1 VISDS
6 ISSIPQSVPA
16 SELIRQTRQN
26 VSILIPVTVT
36 TALCIVTNFGGFS
49 RTLLLE
55 SFVNNAT
62 FAVFVALS
70 FVIILQPKQN
80 EMISIVTMIIVIL
93 IAADTGILARPIAQL
108 VLGLVPLLAI
118 LPRSQCDQSYATARL
133 YFVIVG
139 SLLLPMASSFA
150 LIGQQLTV
158 YYVKTF
164 DIPAYLMDNS
174 YGFSASAILG
184 ELTWAHAT
192 LHQFIGIIYG
202 WLPATISTCYALNV
216 RAGNRNAGNL
226 LKAALAGG
234 AIAFVLYHFYP
245 AAGPIYAFGQAFPA
259 SLPNPATLASIPAGL
274 AMPGA
279 ARNCMPSVHFVWAIL
294 AAAEA
299 RGLGRAW
306 RASFVL
312 FAALTAFATI
322 ALGEH
327 YVIDLV
333 VAVPFTLCVHALC
346 SRERSW
352 LIGWRATAISGG
364 VATLCWLLFLRIWT
378 PPPHVSF
385 VLWTLTLLTIAGS
398 VLLRL
403 GHLTNGP
410 SLWRGLVFS
419 DCEAVTCSA
428 ELNQTETRR
437 AEQTARL

>member
-1 VISDS
+1 MV
-6 ISSIPQSVPA
+6 
-16 SELIRQTRQN
+16 L
-26 VSILIPVTVT
+26 
-36 TALCIVTNFGGFS
+36 
-49 RTLLLE
+49 
-55 SFVNNAT
+55 
-62 FAVFVALS
+62 
-70 FVIILQPKQN
+70 
-80 EMISIVTMIIVIL
+80 VIL
-93 IAADTGILARPIAQL
+93 VVAETGILPRPIAQL
-108 VLGLVPLLAI
+108 AMGLVPLLAI
-118 LPRSQCDQSYATARL
+118 LPRARCNQSYGTARL
-133 YFVIVG
+133 NFVIVG
-139 SLLLPMASSFA
+139 SLLLPMASTFA
-150 LIGQQLTV
+150 LIGQKLTV
-158 YYVKTF
+158 YHIKTF
-164 DIPAYLMDNS
+164 DTLAYLIDNS

-184 ELTWAHAT
+184 ELTWAHAA

-216 RAGNRNAGNL
+216 RAGNRDAGNL

-259 SLPNPATLASIPAGL
+259 SLPDPATLASIPAGW

-279 ARNCMPSVHFVWAIL
+279 ARNCMPSVHFFWAIL

-306 RASFVL
+306 RACFVL
-312 FAALTAFATI
+312 FAVLTAFATI

-333 VAVPFTLCVHALC
+333 IAVPFTLCVHALF

-352 LIGWRATAISGG
+352 VIGWRATAISGG

-378 PPPHVSF
+378 PPPHISF

-403 GHLTNGP
+403 GHLSYRPG
-410 SLWRGLVFS
+410 LWRKRVFS
-419 DCEAVTCSA
+419 GCETVPESA
-428 ELNQTETRR
+428 ELNRTEMRR
-437 AEQTARL
+437 AEQAGRL